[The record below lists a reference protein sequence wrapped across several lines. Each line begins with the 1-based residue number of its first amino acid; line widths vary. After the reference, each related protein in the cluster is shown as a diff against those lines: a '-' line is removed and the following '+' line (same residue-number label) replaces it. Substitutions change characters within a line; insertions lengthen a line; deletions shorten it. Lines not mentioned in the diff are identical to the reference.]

1 MYVLYVQI
9 AIFNSMRLIHGA
21 TKVEGTL
28 VSCTIIVKGY
38 LPCTFRLYVKFKWQ
52 MRRSRHAATRCNS
65 EALQIE
71 QLGRGRS
78 TPHLHLLDLI
88 RQLAAAKVITD
99 QLANWETG
107 QPHPLQTQIEI
118 RIRGR
123 STAKFKSHNKANKF
137 NDLLRVY
144 IVWSTKNI

>member
-1 MYVLYVQI
+1 M
-9 AIFNSMRLIHGA
+9 ADA
-21 TKVEGTL
+21 KV
-28 VSCTIIVKGY
+28 
-38 LPCTFRLYVKFKWQ
+38 
-52 MRRSRHAATRCNS
+52 ATRSCNS

-107 QPHPLQTQIEI
+107 QPHPLQIEI